1 MGPPGVTEGD
11 QALILSLADIV
22 AVRLLDG
29 TELPR
34 DVRDTPVLFDD
45 LGRFVPAELSRVSPS
60 LAVRR
65 RQCSALTGRCCNGP
79 EPICH
84 SVPVDVPAV
93 TYPDDVDDEVV
104 VEDLV
109 DDPIVPDS
117 HPVDMR
123 FSGHRHTSRWAWLL
137 SQEIDRRSNPLLVP
151 AGEALHDLCSTA
163 SDPHLVG
170 AHVRPSSAFTC
181 SQGTKSSSSRAARS
195 SARSTTSSARSTR
208 SS

>member
-1 MGPPGVTEGD
+1 MGSGR
-11 QALILSLADIV
+11 
-22 AVRLLDG
+22 AVRAKRAGGIRTGAGKSRPADDG
-29 TELPR
+29 R
-34 DVRDTPVLFDD
+34 QAAR
-45 LGRFVPAELSRVSPS
+45 SR
-60 LAVRR
+60 RR
-65 RQCSALTGRCCNGP
+65 QRQCSALMSRCSNGP
-79 EPICH
+79 EPIYH

-93 TYPDDVDDEVV
+93 TDPDDVDDEVV

-151 AGEALHDLCSTA
+151 AGKALHDLCSTA
-163 SDPHLVG
+163 SDADLVG

-195 SARSTTSSARSTR
+195 SARSTMSSARSTR